1 MTYDNIDFQF
11 NFLGFVQTE
20 KLQSCRDTAHTSS
33 SYPKKN
39 APNWNSEHENIRHRI
54 GMSFALK
61 SFSLPPKAFPT
72 TSSPRVWI
80 RHARSSVSGDNASI
94 VNVYQGWTNNP
105 GAAGRPFFPPSVAVE
120 IKALACQLPR
130 ERNLPLSRLSLSDIR
145 GEVINQ
151 GIVASISETT
161 LWRWLS
167 QDAIQPWRH
176 RSWLFPRDPSFAEKA
191 GPILDLYAGS
201 WAATPLRPDEFVISA
216 DEKTSIQARQPEHST
231 LPPQSRRPMRV
242 QHDYKRL
249 GAWAYLAAWDVHRAK
264 VFGRCESANGNDPFD
279 RLVDQ
284 VMYQEPYCS
293 ASRVF
298 WIVDNCSSHR
308 GLKAAKR
315 LRDRWPAIVLVHTP
329 VHASWLNQI
338 EIYFSIV
345 QRKVLTPND
354 FDSLAALE
362 DRLLRFQDHYQRI
375 AQPFQ
380 WRFTRD
386 DLANLLVKIES
397 PFGKAAA

>member
-1 MTYDNIDFQF
+1 M
-11 NFLGFVQTE
+11 
-20 KLQSCRDTAHTSS
+20 
-33 SYPKKN
+33 
-39 APNWNSEHENIRHRI
+39 
-54 GMSFALK
+54 
-61 SFSLPPKAFPT
+61 
-72 TSSPRVWI
+72 
-80 RHARSSVSGDNASI
+80 
-94 VNVYQGWTNNP
+94 NNL
-105 GAAGRPFFPPSVAVE
+105 GAADRPFFPPNVAVE
-120 IKALACQLPR
+120 VKALACQLPC

-145 GEVINQ
+145 GAVINQ

-176 RSWLFPRDPSFAEKA
+176 RSWLFPRDPNFAERA
-191 GPILDLYAGS
+191 APILDLYAGS
-201 WAATPLRPDEFVISA
+201 WAGTPLGPDDFVLSA
-216 DEKTSIQARQPEHST
+216 DEKTSIQARKPEHST
-231 LPPQSRRPMRV
+231 SPTQPHQPMRV

-264 VFGRCESANGNDPFD
+264 IFGRCESANGNAPFD

-284 VMYQEPYCS
+284 VMSQEPYRS

-308 GLKAAKR
+308 GLKAAQR
-315 LRDRWPAIVLVHTP
+315 LRNRWPAIVLVHTP

-338 EIYFSIV
+338 EIYFSIL
-345 QRKVLTPND
+345 QRKVLTPID

-386 DLANLLVKIES
+386 DLANLLSKIQAPS
-397 PFGKAAA
+397 KVAA